1 MKKKLLILIN
11 FFFKLFGY
19 LKSVSFFDIEKNL
32 NKFGYKLIVLNYSSN
47 VISLSNYQVDTIYVK
62 HNILKKLKIFTIKM
76 SILKMLQKK
85 QITNIL
91 FHNNYS

>member
-1 MKKKLLILIN
+1 MN

-62 HNILKKLKIFTIKM
+62 HNIFEKIKNIHYKNVNIKDVTKKTDNKYPF
-76 SILKMLQKK
+76 S
-85 QITNIL
+85 
-91 FHNNYS
+91 Y